1 MKKIIKAL
9 KKKKPKAQQKAF
21 DTYADYLFRICYRYL
36 NNRERTE
43 EVLSQ
48 TFLNVFNNIHKT
60 DITEEAALKA
70 WMKKIA
76 INQSLMEIRK
86 QIKFS
91 QSLELIEEIEESE
104 ITSDENL
111 LENDLI
117 QMVLALPDG
126 YRTVFSL
133 YAIEGYKHEEIAKK
147 LQISIG
153 TSKSQLSKARK
164 LLKNMIHKTEIRH
177 EAIR

>member
-1 MKKIIKAL
+1 MKRLIKAL
-9 KKKKPKAQQKAF
+9 KNKKPKAQQKVF
-21 DTYADYLFRICYRYL
+21 NLYADYLFRICYRYL
-36 NNRERTE
+36 NNREQTE
-43 EVLSQ
+43 DVLSQ
-48 TFLNVFNNIHKT
+48 TFLNVFDKVHKT

-70 WMKKIA
+70 WMKKVA

-86 QIKFS
+86 HVQFS
-91 QSLELIEEIEESE
+91 QPLTLIEEIEESE

-133 YAIEGYKHEEIAKK
+133 YAIEGYKHEEIAEQ
-147 LQISIG
+147 LNISVG

-164 LLKNMIHKTEIRH
+164 LLKKMISKTEISN